1 MGDDGQ
7 PVEITALN
15 DNIAFITS
23 SVKNSLPWFANNL
36 VTKRFIARQTSQDI
50 LGRMGVAA
58 SDHVSK
64 LMDEVYTKIENV
76 DNKREWFDKFVAI
89 FCWDAAYE
97 ELVERFRQRRRWC
110 VASHNQTPFVILI
123 VTQLFGLTLLSVFT
137 RIYEV
142 IDLPGVAI

>member
-7 PVEITALN
+7 PVEIAALN

-89 FCWDAAYE
+89 FSRDAAYI
-97 ELVERFRQRRRWC
+97 ELVERLK
-110 VASHNQTPFVILI
+110 S
-123 VTQLFGLTLLSVFT
+123 SVSGGDGT
-137 RIYEV
+137 
-142 IDLPGVAI
+142 